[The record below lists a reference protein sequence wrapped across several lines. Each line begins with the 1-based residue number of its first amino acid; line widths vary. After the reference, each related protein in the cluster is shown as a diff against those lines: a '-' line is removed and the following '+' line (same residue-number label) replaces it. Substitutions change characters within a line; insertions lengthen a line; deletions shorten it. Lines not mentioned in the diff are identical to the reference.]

1 MRFLRRVARWLRSRA
16 HEADLRDELAFHHE
30 MVERDLIAR
39 GLSTKEARVAAR
51 RVMGNETFMREEARS
66 VWVWSWLD
74 VLRQDAA
81 YTIRSLEASPGFT
94 IAVVLTLA
102 LGLGA
107 NAAMFSF
114 VDRLLFRPPPLL
126 VDPAS
131 THRVYLYRTNDGV
144 ESERSG
150 IYARHTDLVRWS
162 TSFSHF
168 AAFEQRLIAVGTGD
182 ATREMPIGIVTA
194 GFFDFF
200 DARPRLGRYFT
211 PAEDSPPAG
220 APVAV
225 VSDAF
230 WRTQYGARADVLGS
244 TIAIGPVVYTIIGVG
259 PPGFVGLWPE
269 RAPAFFIPVCSF
281 GASRGAPDWW
291 NSYGH
296 AIGIEAIVRRK
307 PGVSVAAATADL
319 TTALRRSYQADLDSR
334 PNRGGV
340 TVDQLR
346 PRAVVASIL
355 AERGPEASS
364 VGRVA
369 FWLSGVALIVL
380 LVACANVANLLLAR
394 AVRRRREIA
403 VRVALGISRRR
414 LVAQPLIESMLL
426 ALAGGGA
433 GLLLSQWAS
442 RMLHAAFLPGD
453 SQPPVIGDPRTAL
466 AVAAMT
472 LIVGL
477 LAGIVPAL
485 QVGRGDVIAD
495 LKAGAREGTYQRSRL
510 RTGLLLAQSTLCVV
524 LLSGA
529 GLFVRSLRNVR
540 EVRLGYDVDPVLV
553 VDLNMRGVRLD
564 RADLTTLNQ
573 RLLEAV
579 TTMPGVERASLMK
592 TVPFGGISSL
602 PLFVAGIDS
611 VDKFGE
617 FDQNAVSPEYFATMG
632 TRILRGRSIE
642 ATDIAGKRPVMVV
655 DASMA
660 AALWPG
666 QDALGRC
673 VRVGADT
680 APCTYVVGVAE
691 DIHSRSLSD
700 DAGHFLYYFPIAQT
714 TPDDA
719 GLFVRARGAARL
731 VEPVR
736 RRLQR
741 EMPGASY
748 VSVSPFADILG
759 EQTRSWTLGAT
770 AFTAFGALALI
781 VAALG
786 LYSVIAYSVTQR
798 THELGVR
805 MALGARA
812 MDVVSL
818 VVGEGVRFGVAG
830 LVLGGIV
837 TVAAAPWIGPLLFRE
852 SPRDP
857 VVLGGVSAVLIVV
870 TIAASWIPALRAAR
884 LDPRRA
890 LLQAA

>member
-1 MRFLRRVARWLRSRA
+1 
-16 HEADLRDELAFHHE
+16 
-30 MVERDLIAR
+30 MVERDLVAR
-39 GLSTKEARVAAR
+39 GFSAKAARDAAR

-74 VLRQDAA
+74 ELRQDAA
-81 YTIRSLEASPGFT
+81 YTIRSLRASPAFT
-94 IAVVLTLA
+94 TAVVLTLA

-126 VDPAS
+126 VDASS
-131 THRVYLYRTNDGV
+131 THRVYLYRTSDGV
-144 ESERSG
+144 ERERSG
-150 IYARHTDLVRWS
+150 GYARYADLVRWS
-162 TSFSHF
+162 TSFSRF
-168 AAFEQRLIAVGTGD
+168 AAVERRLIAVGTGD
-182 ATREMPIGIVTA
+182 ATRERPIGIVTA

-200 DARPRLGRYFT
+200 DARPHLGRYFT
-211 PAEDSPPAG
+211 AAEDSPPVG

-230 WRTQYGARADVLGS
+230 WRTAYGARADVLGS
-244 TIAIGPVVYTIIGVG
+244 TIAIGPVVYTIIGVA

-269 RAPAFFIPVCSF
+269 RPPAFFIPVCSF
-281 GASRGAPDWW
+281 GGSRGAPNWW

-334 PNRGGV
+334 PDRGGL
-340 TVDQLR
+340 TVDRLR

-380 LVACANVANLLLAR
+380 LIASANVANLLLAR
-394 AVRRRREIA
+394 AVRRRRETA
-403 VRVALGISRRR
+403 VRIALGISRAR
-414 LVAQPLIESMLL
+414 LVSQPLIESVLL

-433 GLLLSQWAS
+433 GLVMSQWAS
-442 RMLHAAFLPGD
+442 RLLHAAFLPGD
-453 SQPPVIGDPRTAL
+453 AQPPVIGDPRTAL

-472 LIVGL
+472 LGAGV

-485 QVGRGDVIAD
+485 QVSRGDVIVD
-495 LKAGAREGTYQRSRL
+495 LKAGAREGIYQRSRL
-510 RTGLLLAQSTLCVV
+510 RAGLLLAQSTLCVV

-529 GLFVRSLRNVR
+529 GLFVRSVRNVR
-540 EVRLGYDVDPVLV
+540 EVHLGYDVDPVLV
-553 VDLNMRGVRLD
+553 VDLVMRGVSFD
-564 RADLTTLNQ
+564 SAHTVALNQ
-573 RLLEAV
+573 RLLEAA
-579 TTMPGVERASLMK
+579 TTIPGIERASLMK
-592 TVPFGGISSL
+592 TVPFGGISSW
-602 PLFVAGIDS
+602 PLYVAGIDS
-611 VDKFGE
+611 VDKLGE
-617 FDQNAVSPEYFATMG
+617 FDRNEVSPEYFATIG
-632 TRILRGRSIE
+632 TRILRGRGIE
-642 ATDIAGKRPVMVV
+642 ATDVGGKRPVMVV

-673 VRVGADT
+673 VRMGADT
-680 APCTYVVGVAE
+680 APCTYVVGIAE
-691 DIHSRSLSD
+691 DIHSRALSG
-700 DAGHFLYYFPIAQT
+700 DAGYYLYYLSIAQT
-714 TPDDA
+714 TPEDA
-719 GLFVRARGAARL
+719 GLFVRTRGGAR
-731 VEPVR
+731 VIEPVR

-748 VSVSPFADILG
+748 VSVTPFADILG

-805 MALGARA
+805 MALGART
-812 MDVVSL
+812 MDVVGL
-818 VVGEGVRFGVAG
+818 VVSEGVRVGVAG
-830 LVLGGIV
+830 LVMGGIL
-837 TVAAAPWIGPLLFRE
+837 TLAAAPWIGPLLLRE

-857 VVLGGVSAVLIVV
+857 LVLGVVCAIVIV
-870 TIAASWIPALRAAR
+870 MTIAASWIPALRATR
-884 LDPRRA
+884 VDPRA
-890 LLQAA
+890 ALQAG